1 MFFVFLNLFIFW
13 CNSERKSLSG
23 VSLLLLKMFHIVVTM
38 IPQTVA
44 DTSMV
49 RFHLFIVFLTFQ
61 MNIRLGSNAFV
72 GLYHG
77 FTAFF
82 KCDADQNWECT
93 GKAVKLRTAKER
105 M

>member
-1 MFFVFLNLFIFW
+1 
-13 CNSERKSLSG
+13 
-23 VSLLLLKMFHIVVTM
+23 
-38 IPQTVA
+38 
-44 DTSMV
+44 
-49 RFHLFIVFLTFQ
+49 

-93 GKAVKLRTAKER
+93 GKAVKLPTAKER

>member
-1 MFFVFLNLFIFW
+1 
-13 CNSERKSLSG
+13 
-23 VSLLLLKMFHIVVTM
+23 
-38 IPQTVA
+38 
-44 DTSMV
+44 MV
-49 RFHLFIVFLTFQ
+49 RFNLFIVFLPFQ

-82 KCDADQNWECT
+82 KRDADQNWECT
-93 GKAVKLRTAKER
+93 GKAMKLLMAKER